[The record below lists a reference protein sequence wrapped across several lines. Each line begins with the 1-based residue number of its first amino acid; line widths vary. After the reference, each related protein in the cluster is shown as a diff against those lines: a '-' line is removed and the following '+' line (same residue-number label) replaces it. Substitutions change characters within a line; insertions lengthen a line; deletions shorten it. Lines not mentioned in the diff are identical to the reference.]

1 MPRIVITQG
10 DRNISTFVYCKGYIL
25 DENIMPSNRIGR
37 NKHNSILNDCESIE
51 YTEVAIRHKVT
62 FLEIY
67 KILKNEKSP
76 SLEWKQLMNAA
87 NSRNKTNS
95 SLSEIEIQKQE
106 RINKLNH
113 DLTTTK
119 IIEKIL
125 NTLSLDLFF
134 LSNPDISQQESLDK
148 FKENT
153 VKVKS
158 YLFTEIDEY
167 GLLKNSPEQ
176 IAPLFDENGFERK
189 IKRYDWFLHDYA
201 DKIFMDEFD
210 NDRIRKNFSNAFVYV
225 IYADILHTRKLTGHF
240 TDDLLYTCKLYLLS
254 LENRDDSHER
264 IANKNNSNRSKKI
277 SCTKSKPNII
287 KKEKKKILMELIKN
301 KILNL
306 KPFEYKE
313 INEEI
318 LTNSKK
324 MENKK
329 KEKKDDRYKVSKHI
343 SKNIYPEVMK
353 HGLTMADADFNLSI
367 EDGLTLFI
375 EKAIKNNMEIR
386 NIYNETRFPQ

>member
-1 MPRIVITQG
+1 
-10 DRNISTFVYCKGYIL
+10 
-25 DENIMPSNRIGR
+25 MPSNRIGR